1 MEAHDL
7 EILSVVKGEYD
18 CDSDSET
25 FFEDSVDDDEL
36 SYGSGDIPKLQ
47 YRKEASRALW
57 IDELGMA
64 EVVEKKGKMWTTTG
78 IVRSGKVYCS
88 IEETLFLVEIGALD
102 VLNDDGAPLSVS
114 DMYRKLA
121 EDRSRYGCSWE
132 SFEVYRHLK
141 HLGYIVGRHGIL
153 WSSKNFKADATVE
166 EGSREFDLTRKNGSI
181 SSSFITEEISV
192 LQLSETKPIYDV
204 YPPNSMFKKSS
215 PGSPCFVLYLIS
227 GRPPSK
233 QEIEKLEIRCRGN
246 PLKFCIVEHGRVQRN
261 LHKSFTVFRAGGLF
275 LRDLIGTGVGGLT
288 QMN

>member
-246 PLKFCIVEHGRVQRN
+246 PLKFCIVEHGRV
-261 LHKSFTVFRAGGLF
+261 SFLSFNKVELPV
-275 LRDLIGTGVGGLT
+275 LP
-288 QMN
+288 